1 MDISSEEKMVE
12 KEKEPQN
19 NGSAKPKNEASK
31 LPKCMHV
38 NKNLIMLKIT
48 QFVLYGAI
56 ASLLPYLT
64 IHMQSIG
71 LTVEEIAV
79 IYLALPF
86 TTFISPPLT
95 GFLVDRFGKYK
106 PVVVVALI
114 LTAAFHH
121 ALLLIPP
128 MELPGSVPP
137 AYVARHPVS
146 GGVEVWWSPCP
157 SRECP
162 DLPEL
167 ELVLAECTDYCSIQP
182 PIEPGALPTLPPELY
197 DLVTGS
203 QDMPFS
209 FKVTHSSTPLPN
221 EDVTMSA
228 SGVNESDEDVENGTS
243 TTLWYDYGS
252 GGTESMESQETTD
265 RITLNGTFTV
275 VGNMSEGNVIPIINV
290 DIGNGTSSKSKR
302 KKGKGNVKKT
312 SASIKFKLEMH
323 PDLAEPIEHLG
334 IEVNIDSDESEEE
347 IDESPENDSIED
359 ILGDVGSG
367 SDKGSSR
374 FNGRFADKL
383 LEGLGINST
392 ILDEEDL
399 RCGGIVMS
407 SNATKEFLHG
417 MVPSLNR
424 KWCILQRCTFRAGGP
439 EVCPPDYIESDD
451 RIFWIYFTLRFLGTM
466 AMSAGV
472 TMLDPI
478 ALTMIQKYG
487 GEFGRERMFSTFG
500 MALFSPITGL
510 LIDQSSRALGYTDYS
525 AAFYSHD
532 VLLVISAIAVMLM
545 PIGTKLPAEH
555 IMRDLVRLVRL
566 PHIIVFIFFL
576 FILGNFWGFIES
588 FLFLYLKEL
597 GAPNYLLGLTLTVGT
612 LSSMPFLY
620 GAENI
625 TRYFGHVNI
634 IIIAFFS
641 HAARLM
647 GYSFIDNAWWC
658 FPFEAI
664 EALAVHL
671 MWVAAATYCATIC
684 PKNLLATLIGVLGM
698 AHFSLGR
705 GSGSFVGGFLLGSV
719 GTRESFRIMGYLAGA
734 GGVVYG
740 VLHYF
745 WLKKLETPPDIDK
758 DGVDAVE
765 EIPDGKDPELAT
777 LHPEKVTPA
786 LERLSL
792 MIQVTQRGSLT
803 DIPHYTKGSNDSGL
817 NGSSILGHHKKGAGL
832 MLRDFNQPRNS
843 IATTIPYSGTGTP
856 TNNRRPYKGGSPFGS
871 QHFLQRTSSVGSPAG
886 RLWIRG
892 QQSAS
897 TKGISKL
904 AMEDGKSKE
913 WKSEEK
919 SKDEGQSQ
927 ENRHDLGKNVGENGI
942 KQPEKE
948 FTNET
953 NVDNTG
959 VSDVAQSGSDEGTEA
974 RVKVEK

>member
-1 MDISSEEKMVE
+1 MENLTDEKMIG

-19 NGSAKPKNEASK
+19 SETSEPKKERRK
-31 LPKCMHV
+31 LPECMHV
-38 NKNLIMLKIT
+38 NKNLVMLKIT

-106 PVVVVALI
+106 PVVVVALV

-167 ELVLAECTDYCSIQP
+167 ELVLTECTDYCSLQP
-182 PIEPGALPTLPPELY
+182 PIEPGALPTLPPELF

-209 FKVTHSSTPLPN
+209 FKIANPSTPLPDEAVVGEEA
-221 EDVTMSA
+221 EDYVSRANTISENVVSV
-228 SGVNESDEDVENGTS
+228 SGEDVENETS
-243 TTLWYDYGS
+243 TTLWQDYGS
-252 GGTESMESQETTD
+252 GGTESWEPYQSTENSA
-265 RITLNGTFTV
+265 TLNETF
-275 VGNMSEGNVIPIINV
+275 VGVQNTSEDNVIE
-290 DIGNGTSSKSKR
+290 
-302 KKGKGNVKKT
+302 KT
-312 SASIKFKLEMH
+312 GPIKFKLEMH
-323 PDLAEPIEHLG
+323 PDLAEPIENLG
-334 IEVNIDSDESEEE
+334 IELDTDSEEE
-347 IDESPENDSIED
+347 EEELEKALEEGSLED
-359 ILGDVGSG
+359 QLGDVGSG

-374 FNGRFADKL
+374 FNGRFVDKL

-407 SNATKEFLHG
+407 SNATKEFLRR
-417 MVPSLNR
+417 MVPSPDQ
-424 KWCILQRCTFRAGGP
+424 KWCILQKCSFRAGGP

-510 LIDQSSRALGYTDYS
+510 LIDQSSRKLGYTDYS

-532 VLLVISAIAVMLM
+532 VLLAISAIAVMLM

-555 IMRDLVRLVRL
+555 IMRDLMRLVRL
-566 PHIIVFIFFL
+566 PYIIIFIFFL

-719 GTRESFRIMGYLAGA
+719 GTRQSFRIMGYLAAA
-734 GGVVYG
+734 GGVLYG
-740 VLHYF
+740 LLHYF
-745 WLKKLETPPDIDK
+745 WLKKLETPPDMDK
-758 DGVDAVE
+758 DGGDTGE
-765 EIPDGKDPELAT
+765 EVPEGKDPELAN
-777 LHPEKVTPA
+777 LHPEKVVTPA

-817 NGSSILGHHKKGAGL
+817 NGSSILGHHKKGFL
-832 MLRDFNQPRNS
+832 MRDFNQPRNS
-843 IATTIPYSGTGTP
+843 IATATIPYSGTGTP

-871 QHFLQRTSSVGSPAG
+871 QHLLQRTSSVGSPAG
-886 RLWIRG
+886 RIWIKG
-892 QQSAS
+892 KQPAS
-897 TKGISKL
+897 PKGISKL
-904 AMEDGKSKE
+904 ALEDGKSRE
-913 WKSEEK
+913 SKSEEK
-919 SKDEGQSQ
+919 IKEEGQSQ
-927 ENRHDLGKNVGENGI
+927 NKRPDPGKSAGENGI

-948 FTNET
+948 LTSET
-953 NVDNTG
+953 DEENIGASEVVPQG
-959 VSDVAQSGSDEGTEA
+959 HEGGS
-974 RVKVEK
+974 EKGLIAKK